1 MSTKKY
7 LSPAEWQKN
16 IAALQEIVTLAVP
29 GVAVVPMNENEEE
42 VELGLLWDGAKRS
55 PKDAKAWNERLAFA
69 IDVVDRFNERFARA
83 KEEKRNEIHI

>member
-7 LSPAEWQKN
+7 LSPAEWQAN
-16 IAALQEIVTLAVP
+16 LAALRQIVTLAVP
-29 GVAVVPMNENEEE
+29 GVAVVPMDGEEDE
-42 VELGLLWDGAKRS
+42 ELGLLWDSAKRS

-83 KEEKRNEIHI
+83 KEEKS

>member
-7 LSPAEWQKN
+7 LSPAEWQAN
-16 IAALQEIVTLAVP
+16 LAALRQIVTLAVP
-29 GVAVVPMNENEEE
+29 GVAVVPMDGKEGE
-42 VELGLLWDGAKRS
+42 ELGLLWDSAKRS

-83 KEEKRNEIHI
+83 KEEKELNGK